1 LSPRTLIGVAKDELR
16 KKGVRPEMAE
26 FKGVSADRDYKKVPM
41 HRLIARLGLT
51 KYNIGAEFVE
61 DEILPKEVK
70 IMLNQH
76 IGPVCTPLVKKGDKV
91 TQGMMIATPGEKL
104 GAATHSPIDGT
115 VTSVT
120 DKYIIVKA
128 GGKN

>member
-1 LSPRTLIGVAKDELR
+1 MHKVEKKEL
-16 KKGVRPEMAE
+16 
-26 FKGVSADRDYKKVPM
+26 
-41 HRLIARLGLT
+41 
-51 KYNIGAEFVE
+51 
-61 DEILPKEVK
+61 ILPKEVK

-76 IGPVCTPLVKKGDKV
+76 IGPACAPLVKKGDKV
-91 TQGMMIATPGEKL
+91 TTGQMVATPGDNL
-104 GAATHSPIDGT
+104 GAAIHSSIDGT